1 MPSAAASRIAPAA
14 EPFAPAVQAILDRM
28 PADWSPPFK
37 IFSVLARD
45 PDLLRRFVAGSVGY
59 RQDSKLNL
67 RQREVLLLRV
77 CANCNCR
84 YEWGMRVHFFAA
96 EAGITAAQ
104 VRASAQGTAADT
116 AWTAAEDRLLLRLAD
131 ALHDD
136 CDIDD
141 ALWRELSAAFDDE
154 AILELLLLAG
164 YYRTVAYLAN
174 GLRLPLE
181 GALCHPWPEMTET
194 T

>member
-1 MPSAAASRIAPAA
+1 MSSRITPAA
-14 EPFAPAVQAILDRM
+14 EPYPEEVRAILARM
-28 PADWSPPFK
+28 PADWSPPFR
-37 IFSVLARD
+37 IFTVLARV

-59 RQDSKLNL
+59 RADTRLSL

-84 YEWGMRVHFFAA
+84 YEWGMRVHFFSKQ
-96 EAGITAAQ
+96 AGITAEQ
-104 VRASAQGTAADT
+104 VRASVHGTAENP
-116 AWTAAEDRLLLRLAD
+116 AWTAEDRLLLRLAD

-136 CDIDD
+136 CDIGD
-141 ALWRELSAAFDDE
+141 ALWRDLQAAFGDE

-174 GLRLPLE
+174 GLRLPPE
-181 GALCHPWPEMTET
+181 GRLCHPWPETKGAT
-194 T
+194 V